1 MLNNLPKFT
10 QLETDI
16 IRMQTQFSL
25 SVFMVLYES
34 IFLEFFPLSL
44 YGTLLILFS
53 LGLCDQMCAIPAPSS
68 CTQML

>member
-25 SVFMVLYES
+25 SVFMVLYEI
-34 IFLEFFPLSL
+34 IFLEFFPYIALS
-44 YGTLLILFS
+44 
-53 LGLCDQMCAIPAPSS
+53 
-68 CTQML
+68 